1 MNKYLIY
8 ILIMAGVTYLIRALP
23 ITLFQ
28 KEIKSIYVKSFL
40 FYVPYA
46 VLGAMTFPAIFTAT
60 GSLIPSIS
68 GCIVA
73 LYFAYREKSLIQV
86 ALWACVSAYLVNMM
100 VMLFI

>member
-1 MNKYLIY
+1 MNKYIIY
-8 ILIMAGVTYLIRALP
+8 IVIMAGVTYLIRALP

-28 KEIKSIYVKSFL
+28 KEIKNIYIKSFL

-60 GSLIPSIS
+60 GSVIPSIS

-73 LYFAYREKSLIQV
+73 LYFAYQEKSLIQV
-86 ALWACVSAYLVNMM
+86 ALWACVVAFLVNQ
-100 VMLFI
+100 LLIIFI